1 MVKVKKKRKKS
12 KKPRKSNCSRGNQFS
27 KSQRKYVDVDQ
38 ATIKLITDRLESGLP
53 LTSDDREL
61 LVGMVDT
68 FTYIS
73 TALKDKT
80 ISMNRLRR
88 FLFGSSTEKLS
99 NVLTDDEVNDGSSQE
114 ESPKDSTDFE
124 NSKNEPKKKKDT
136 KGHGR
141 NSADNYK
148 GADKIAVSHDSLK
161 KGDKCPECEKGK
173 LYPVKE
179 PSSIVRVSGM
189 APLNATVY
197 ELEKLRCNLCGHVFT
212 ASPPDGVGTAKY
224 DESAASMMAILKY
237 GCGLPF
243 NRLERLEG
251 NLGIP
256 LPASTQWDILNLSAQ
271 RLKEIYEELIRQAA
285 QGKVLHNDDTVMK
298 ILDLK
303 NDYRK
308 EKASGCKC
316 SFTSSIVSIAEKH
329 QIALFLTGRRH
340 AGQNL
345 ATVLARRNGELK
357 PPIQMCDCLDVNTAG
372 DFASI
377 VSHCLIHARRNFID
391 CEPYFPQE
399 CDYVLRA
406 IAQVYKNEKHIKDE
420 KLSDQERLKYH
431 NKHSKEIMDKLKE
444 WMTEQFEEKLVEPNS
459 ALGKSVTYML
469 KRWDTFTLFLEKA
482 GVPLDNNICER
493 AVKKAILHRKNSLF
507 YKSKRGALVG
517 DMFMSFIHTS
527 ELCKVNPFDYLQTI
541 LSNCQK
547 ARTEPAKWMPWNYRE
562 ELS

>member
-1 MVKVKKKRKKS
+1 MAKKKKVKSSQKKRKKS
-12 KKPRKSNCSRGNQFS
+12 PKSIN
-27 KSQRKYVDVDQ
+27 KVAKQRKYVNIDLSALQAIVDKTQ
-38 ATIKLITDRLESGLP
+38 AAPLEEKDRQILENL
-53 LTSDDREL
+53 
-61 LVGMVDT
+61 VDT
-68 FTYIS
+68 FSYIS
-73 TALKDKT
+73 SELKNKT
-80 ISMNRLRR
+80 MSMNRLRR

-99 NVLTDDEVNDGSSQE
+99 NVLPDNPPNDKSSNQA
-114 ESPKDSTDFE
+114 DFE
-124 NSKNEPKKKKDT
+124 NSANESKKKKAT

-141 NSADNYK
+141 NSAKDYK
-148 GADKIAVSHDSLK
+148 GAKKIAVSHSKLK

-197 ELEKLRCNLCGHVFT
+197 ELERLRCNLCGQVFT
-212 ASPPDGVGTAKY
+212 ANPPDGVGTAKY

-243 NRLERLEG
+243 NRLERLES

-256 LPASTQWDILNLSAQ
+256 LPASTQWDVLDLSAY
-271 RLKEIYEELIRQAA
+271 RLNGIYEELIRQAA

-303 NDYRK
+303 K
-308 EKASGCKC
+308 EPQGKKASGCKC
-316 SFTSSIVSIAEKH
+316 SFTSSIVSVDEKH
-329 QIALFLTGRRH
+329 QIALFLTGKQH

-345 ATVLARRNGELK
+345 ATVLAHRNAELR

-391 CEPYFPQE
+391 CEPYFPEE
-399 CDYVLRA
+399 CKHILKAFAD
-406 IAQVYKNEKHIKDE
+406 IYKNEKEIKE
-420 KLSDQERLKYH
+420 AKLSDQARLRYH
-431 NKHSKEIMDKLKE
+431 QEHSKKILDDLKL
-444 WMTEQFEEKLVEPNS
+444 WMTAQFEDKLVEPNS
-459 ALGKSVTYML
+459 ALGKSLTYML
-469 KRWDTFTLFLEKA
+469 KRWDTFTLFLKRP

-527 ELCKVNPFDYLQTI
+527 ELCKANPFDYLQTI
-541 LSNCQK
+541 LRNCQK